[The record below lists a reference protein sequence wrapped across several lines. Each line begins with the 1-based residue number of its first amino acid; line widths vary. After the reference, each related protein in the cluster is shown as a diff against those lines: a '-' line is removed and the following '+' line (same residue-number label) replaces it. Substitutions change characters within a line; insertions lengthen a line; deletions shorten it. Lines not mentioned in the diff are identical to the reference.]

1 MKDDV
6 IKDKNDEISD
16 PNQSSLD
23 ISLLKSELPSQKEM
37 PFAIVSGEPLT
48 EIPQDLYIPPQALK
62 IFLETFE
69 GPLDLLL
76 YLIRRQNIDILDIPI
91 ADISLQYTKY
101 IDLMK
106 DMQFELAGEYLLMAA
121 TLAEIKSRMLLP
133 RPGDTDADEEDPR
146 AELIRRLQEYERFK
160 KASEDIDL
168 LDRVDRDNVI
178 ANNIDFDKPL
188 SRELPDLALKEL
200 LISFQE
206 VVERSS
212 LFSNIHIQKE
222 PLSIREKMT
231 FILSTI
237 NERSYCDFSDLFDPA
252 EGRMGITVSFLAILE
267 LLRNYLID
275 VVQTEP
281 YSPIHITLPDG

>member
-23 ISLLKSELPSQKEM
+23 SSLLKSELPSQKEM

>member
-1 MKDDV
+1 LKDDV
-6 IKDKNDEISD
+6 IKDNNDEILD

-23 ISLLKSELPSQKEM
+23 ISLVKSELPSQNEM

-101 IDLMK
+101 IDLMQ

-133 RPGDTDADEEDPR
+133 RPGDTDDEEEDPR

-160 KASEDIDL
+160 KASEDIDF

-178 ANNIDFDKPL
+178 ANNIDVDKPL

-212 LFSNIHIQKE
+212 LFSNIHVQKE

-237 NERSYCDFSDLFDPA
+237 SERNYCDFSDFFDSS

-267 LLRNYLID
+267 LLRNHLID